1 MRIRKFPK
9 YTLLLVQWDDI
20 CSDSSWTDAKGI
32 DKAKPA
38 KIKTLGFF
46 LGNAKRV
53 LKVAH
58 SVAEDGDSDYT
69 CIPWGTIKHIT
80 EVRSKDNGWGV

>member
-1 MRIRKFPK
+1 MRIKKFPK

-20 CSDSSWTDAKGI
+20 LSDSSWHDAKGI
-32 DKAKPA
+32 EKARPA

-53 LKVAH
+53 LKLAH
-58 SVAEDGDSDYT
+58 SVAEDGESDYT
-69 CIPWGTIKHIT
+69 VIPWGTIKEIE
-80 EVRSKDNGWGV
+80 EVRTKDGWVM